1 MTALIIVDFAA
12 KISLVIPDITPTDA
26 SSDSSSN
33 ISALNLPIASIED
46 DPPSPTAASSLA
58 SSKSDDSMSQSSSLQ
73 DQFLDLSLLNI
84 EPTLTVPAASISAD
98 DNTIQQHD
106 EDPTATNIS
115 AGDNTI
121 QQHDKDPTAA
131 SIAADEPAIQ
141 QHDDSITATASAS
154 TSNVT
159 IQQHDATVPSTSDGD
174 HLASS
179 KIFKYR

>member
-1 MTALIIVDFAA
+1 
-12 KISLVIPDITPTDA
+12 
-26 SSDSSSN
+26 
-33 ISALNLPIASIED
+33 
-46 DPPSPTAASSLA
+46 
-58 SSKSDDSMSQSSSLQ
+58 MSQSSSLQ
-73 DQFLDLSLLNI
+73 DQFLNLSLLNI

-131 SIAADEPAIQ
+131 SIAADELATQ
-141 QHDDSITATASAS
+141 QHNDSITATASAS

-159 IQQHDATVPSTSDGD
+159 IQQHVATVPSTSDGD
-174 HLASS
+174 HHIQQSSSSSFSPASLT
-179 KIFKYR
+179 